1 MISTN
6 DTKMESY
13 EIRLPA
19 LEVYHKIQ
27 INKEPESTKR
37 KKPYVGR
44 IYLVSIINIKS
55 SSWKHKRHFRIIS
68 KSTFLLA
75 PPRPEEN
82 FNILPL
88 LDLAVYH

>member
-27 INKEPESTKR
+27 INKEAESTKR

-44 IYLVSIINIKS
+44 IYLVSEARSREKRWKS
-55 SSWKHKRHFRIIS
+55 
-68 KSTFLLA
+68 
-75 PPRPEEN
+75 PREHE
-82 FNILPL
+82 I
-88 LDLAVYH
+88 

>member
-27 INKEPESTKR
+27 INKEAESTKR
-37 KKPYVGR
+37 NKPYVGR

-55 SSWKHKRHFRIIS
+55 SS
-68 KSTFLLA
+68 
-75 PPRPEEN
+75 
-82 FNILPL
+82 
-88 LDLAVYH
+88 